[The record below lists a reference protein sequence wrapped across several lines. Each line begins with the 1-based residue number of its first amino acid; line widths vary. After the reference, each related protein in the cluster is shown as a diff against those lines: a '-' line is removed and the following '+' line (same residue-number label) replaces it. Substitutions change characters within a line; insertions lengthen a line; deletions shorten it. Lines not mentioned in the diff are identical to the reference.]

1 MQNKTIKVTGKGKIF
16 VKPDL
21 IQLFINLEG
30 VYEKYEKALQQSS
43 EQTEELKACFEKTGF
58 SKEDLKTVSFHVNT
72 EYENYRDK
80 KNEWK
85 KKFIGYK
92 FIHAMKIEFEAENQ
106 LLGKVLYALA
116 HCQVRPEFQIVYTIR
131 DKEEAKNLLLVKAVQ
146 DSKRK
151 AEILAE
157 AAEIHLGEMVSIDYS
172 WEEIS
177 FTASPMNR
185 MAVPLE
191 GIMEEDR
198 SMSYDINIEPDN
210 IEVSDTVTVVWK
222 IE

>member
-1 MQNKTIKVTGKGKIF
+1 MERTIKVTGKGKIF

-30 VYEKYEKALQQSS
+30 VYEKYEEALQQSS
-43 EQTEELKACFEKTGF
+43 EQTEILKVCFQKTGF
-58 SKEDLKTVSFHVNT
+58 LKEDLKTVSFRVNT
-72 EYENYRDK
+72 EYENYRDR

-92 FIHAMKIEFEAENQ
+92 FIHEMKIEFEAENQ

-131 DKEEAKNLLLVKAVQ
+131 NKEEAKNLLLDKAVE
-146 DSKRK
+146 DSKKK
-151 AEILAE
+151 AKILAD
-157 AAEIHLGEMVSIDYS
+157 AAEIHLGEIIAIDYS
-172 WEEIS
+172 WEEIN
-177 FTASPMNR
+177 FTVSPVNR
-185 MAVPLE
+185 MAVPFE
-191 GIMEEDR
+191 GMLEED
-198 SMSYDINIEPDN
+198 SMSYDMNIEPDN
-210 IEVSDTVTVVWK
+210 IGVSDTVTIVWK